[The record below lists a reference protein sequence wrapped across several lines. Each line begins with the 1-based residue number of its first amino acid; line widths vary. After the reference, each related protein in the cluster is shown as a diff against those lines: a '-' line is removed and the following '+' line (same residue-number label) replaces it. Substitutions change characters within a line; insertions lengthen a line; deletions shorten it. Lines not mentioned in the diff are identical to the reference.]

1 MLRQT
6 SNVLPLMYMD
16 KFGTVATTLGLMAL
30 SLATVATARAAPT
43 LSSAKTPPAKVSK
56 PRDTTALWRACFKKP
71 PTAELL
77 GGIALPKGATLDAAY
92 TVAQFASWYADKTGG
107 GMRSYRFTLRGRS
120 QREVGQFFFDQ
131 KLVPVDNGVAYD
143 RPRSDF
149 RLGDNA
155 RSQLTVSCDTTD
167 EVVCTMD
174 FRFVETAVGASA
186 QPRRSTCPPNGF
198 VPQQI
203 VPRSVVAAALPRQWT
218 NDYRNSTV
226 ADWQTFFTTHPATES
241 NLGVMLH
248 SALRFDAVASAA
260 PTQRGGKRGRFT
272 YVFAVANDK
281 IAPIVAWYK
290 AQYPGVEAT
299 EIAKGTAY
307 ALNINADDQLLLS
320 CEKKLC
326 TMTMS
331 LLRSANTSDSQNQP
345 RHAGRR

>member
-1 MLRQT
+1 
-6 SNVLPLMYMD
+6 
-16 KFGTVATTLGLMAL
+16 MAL
-30 SLATVATARAAPT
+30 SLATVAPAIAAPP
-43 LSSAKTPPAKVSK
+43 LSSDNKPPAKVTK
-56 PRDTTALWRACFKKP
+56 PSDTTALWRACFKKT
-71 PTAELL
+71 PTAESL
-77 GGIALPKGATLDAAY
+77 GGIALPKGTTLDAAY

-107 GMRSYRFTLRGRS
+107 GLRNYRFTLRGRS

-149 RLGDNA
+149 RLGENA
-155 RSQLTVSCDTTD
+155 RSQLTVSCDTTE

-174 FRFVETAVGASA
+174 FRFVETAVGTSA
-186 QPRRSTCPPNGF
+186 QPRRSICPPGGF

-203 VPRSVVAAALPRQWT
+203 VPRSAVATPLPRQWT
-218 NDYRNSTV
+218 IDYRNSTV
-226 ADWQTFFTTHPATES
+226 TDWQTFFAAHAPTEAQ
-241 NLGVMLH
+241 LGVMLH
-248 SALRFDAVASAA
+248 SSLRFDAIASAA

-272 YVFAVANDK
+272 YVFAVATDK

-299 EIAKGTAY
+299 EIAKGAAY

-320 CEKKLC
+320 CEKKVC
-326 TMTMS
+326 TVTMS
-331 LLRSANTSDSQNQP
+331 LLRSANTSDSQNPP

>member
-1 MLRQT
+1 M
-6 SNVLPLMYMD
+6 P
-16 KFGTVATTLGLMAL
+16 K
-30 SLATVATARAAPT
+30 
-43 LSSAKTPPAKVSK
+43 SS
-56 PRDTTALWRACFKKP
+56 
-71 PTAELL
+71 
-77 GGIALPKGATLDAAY
+77 TLDTAF
-92 TVAQFASWYADKTGG
+92 TVAQFASWYADKSGG
-107 GMRSYRFTLRGRS
+107 GLRNYRFTLRGRS

-131 KLVPVDNGVAYD
+131 KLVPVDSGVAYD

-155 RSQLTVSCDTTD
+155 RSHLTVSCDTTD

-174 FRFVETAVGASA
+174 FRFVETAVGSGG
-186 QPRRSTCPPNGF
+186 QPRRSTCPPAGF
-198 VPQQI
+198 APQQI
-203 VPRSVVAAALPRQWT
+203 VPRSVVAAVLPQQWT
-218 NDYRNSTV
+218 TDYRNSTV
-226 ADWQTFFTTHPATES
+226 ADWQTFFAAQAPTEAS
-241 NLGVMLH
+241 IGVMLH

-272 YVFAVANDK
+272 YVFAVGNDQ

-290 AQYPGVEAT
+290 SQYPGVEAI
-299 EIAKGTAY
+299 EIVRGAAY

-320 CEKKLC
+320 CEKKSC